1 MKRNQF
7 KRLHRGIALPLGLAV
22 LLAVPAL
29 AGDAAKT
36 DDAGEVQITHLPY
49 LKKAKE
55 AYEAGEFETAVR
67 FFREAVDI
75 PEAAYLL
82 GECYI
87 KGEGVKADPAEAVK
101 W

>member
-29 AGDAAKT
+29 AGDAAQT
-36 DDAGEVQITHLPY
+36 DDAGEVKNTHQPY
-49 LKKAKE
+49 LQKGKE

-67 FFREAVDI
+67 FFREAVDL
-75 PEAAYLL
+75 PEAEYCSGSVTSRAR
-82 GECYI
+82 
-87 KGEGVKADPAEAVK
+87 AWRRTRPRP
-101 W
+101 